1 MEKIH
6 IQATEFTPHV
16 TFDPS
21 NGLIELKGNS
31 TPENSL
37 TFYHK
42 MIINLEE
49 YATKGTKDLT
59 ANVAFHYF
67 NTSSSKC
74 LYDMFKQLNNIKQ
87 KGRQV
92 TINWYYSPTDEDMYE
107 VGKDFSELMN
117 LHFNFI
123 ELAA

>member
-1 MEKIH
+1 MERIH
-6 IQATEFTPHV
+6 IQATEFTPHI

-31 TPENSL
+31 TPHNSL
-37 TFYHK
+37 KFYHK
-42 MIINLEE
+42 MIVNLEE
-49 YATKGTKDLT
+49 YAIRGTKDLT
-59 ANVAFHYF
+59 ANVAFRYF

-74 LYDMFKQLNNIKQ
+74 LYDMFKQLNKIKK

-92 TINWYYSPTDEDMYE
+92 TINWYYSPSDEDMYE

-117 LHFNFI
+117 LNFNFI